1 MRYFFDTKK
10 LMTWCGCGA
19 MGIDACLLV
28 SRGVRVILGLLWI
41 RIIQYKLKNSKK

>member
-28 SRGVRVILGLLWI
+28 KGCEGYI
-41 RIIQYKLKNSKK
+41 RIIVDKDNSIQVKK